1 MIQSHTHTHT
11 HSYCLG
17 LSSLET
23 LKDDDD
29 DDDDDDY
36 HNNDDDDNDDDDDGD
51 DFADV
56 TSSARSERNLAQENI
71 PCPDDMTEYECY
83 HTFMAVWTRLLH
95 KDKRL
100 SASNEAQQSL
110 ARRLSR

>member
-1 MIQSHTHTHT
+1 
-11 HSYCLG
+11 
-17 LSSLET
+17 
-23 LKDDDD
+23 
-29 DDDDDDY
+29 
-36 HNNDDDDNDDDDDGD
+36 
-51 DFADV
+51 
-56 TSSARSERNLAQENI
+56 
-71 PCPDDMTEYECY
+71 MTEYECY